1 MIRLWATP
9 SGCWEETSVLHTVGS
24 LRYQTSF
31 PLRFQPSPNILQV
44 PTFIKGV
51 IDLSLQA
58 FVQLRAPVAA
68 MSIGSKSNS
77 TPEQVDLE
85 PNRNMQRNRDAWL
98 VVHTGALHVC
108 NRREAFIAFQEIK
121 AFTVSTKS
129 DNPSLGLNHTYTARG
144 IGQTR
149 INITSVDGTSHERV
163 LQDVL
168 HVPEAFAN
176 FVSLPRLFCP
186 AEEQYKLD
194 RKLGVAYSMDGR
206 ELAWFPPDNQG
217 LLCLVLDNSLEPL
230 FEGPSALHRNA
241 PTVSIPYF

>member
-1 MIRLWATP
+1 
-9 SGCWEETSVLHTVGS
+9 
-24 LRYQTSF
+24 
-31 PLRFQPSPNILQV
+31 
-44 PTFIKGV
+44 
-51 IDLSLQA
+51 
-58 FVQLRAPVAA
+58 

-121 AFTVSTKS
+121 AFTVSTNS

-149 INITSVDGTSHERV
+149 INFTSVDGTSHERV

-217 LLCLVLDNSLEPL
+217 LLCLVLDNSLSPL

-241 PTVSIPYF
+241 PTTSFEVHMNGFPRLDVINSAPKLDMVLRHLKSLDDSDKDEIVRWGTDRVDMTVSEIIKVVNEQLADAESS